1 MAARVLLRSISGS
14 LERDQL
20 DHDHGQRD
28 ALSLVARYTVR
39 SMGFAET
46 FAETSVKGALTRAAV
61 AWVLITPAVAAAKI
75 WWSGTAAVVVFL
87 VGVGICVVVAVRFRR
102 RHRQPGAAS

>member
-1 MAARVLLRSISGS
+1 
-14 LERDQL
+14 
-20 DHDHGQRD
+20 
-28 ALSLVARYTVR
+28 
-39 SMGFAET
+39 MGFAET